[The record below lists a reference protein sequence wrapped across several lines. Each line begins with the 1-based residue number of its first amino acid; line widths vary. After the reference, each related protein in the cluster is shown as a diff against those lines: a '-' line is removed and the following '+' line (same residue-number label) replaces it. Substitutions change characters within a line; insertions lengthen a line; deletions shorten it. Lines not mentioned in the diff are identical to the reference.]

1 MTAPGPLALVG
12 GGEHL
17 PASRD
22 VDRWLLEASGRPSP
36 KVVVLPV
43 AALPL
48 SLPAVASLARTSWQ
62 RLGARARV
70 VVPADRPRREVL
82 DEIAGADVVV
92 LPGGVPERVLS
103 ALGASPVGEAVL
115 DRWRAGA
122 ALAGSSA
129 GAMALFAW
137 RLRIASP
144 RPLALTPG
152 LGAVDGYVAVP
163 HFDRFVRR
171 WPGGWRFAE
180 RHRRRLRGLGVL
192 GVDESTAVVVA
203 DGEARVV
210 GPGAVTVGDG
220 SGWRHHRA
228 GEAIDLDLGIPAGGT
243 GAHRVAADRARA
255 PAIPLRGRRARP
267 SPVCASCRSVA
278 DRAS

>member
-1 MTAPGPLALVG
+1 MTPGPLALLG

-22 VDRWLLEASGRPSP
+22 VDRWLLEATGRPSP
-36 KVVVLPV
+36 KVVVLPM
-43 AALPL
+43 AALPR
-48 SLPAVASLARTSWQ
+48 SLPAVASLARTSWH
-62 RLGARARV
+62 RLGADVRV
-70 VVPADRPRREVL
+70 VVPADRPRGEVL
-82 DEIAGADVVV
+82 DALAEADVIV
-92 LPGGVPERVLS
+92 LPGGVPERVLA
-103 ALGASPVGEAVL
+103 ALGASVVGEALL

-163 HFDRFVRR
+163 HFERFVRR

-180 RHRRRLRGLGVL
+180 RHRRRLRGLGIL
-192 GVDESTAVVVA
+192 GVDESTALVVA
-203 DGEARVV
+203 GGEGRVV
-210 GPGAVTVGDG
+210 GRGRVTVGDDD
-220 SGWRHHRA
+220 GWRDHRP
-228 GEAIDLDLGIPAGGT
+228 GDLVDVDLGT
-243 GAHRVAADRARA
+243 VTRA
-255 PAIPLRGRRARP
+255 PALPLRGRSAPP
-267 SPVCASCRSVA
+267 SPVCASCRSA
-278 DRAS
+278 AARAS